1 MYGIS
6 RSISSAAL
14 ACSLLGGCASAPQQK
29 LDATADLK
37 SKTVVV
43 VPVGMPKNP
52 SINLVSSS
60 AASFGLVGG
69 LIEGGTVKKH
79 MKALTGILA
88 DQKFDF
94 HAEVS
99 NEVVQTAQRSAART
113 LVPSVAGRDRNKW
126 ISPIPVTPGADAYL
140 DVYVTI
146 FGYVASGDMQPYVP
160 SVDLWARFTAASGK
174 QLFLTHILYNPDLDV
189 VHKAKGPKLTP
200 DAAYRFASM
209 DAIRADPAK
218 AVAGLQA
225 ALSAVANEL
234 DSELHG
240 SLTGPAVAQ
249 AK

>member
-1 MYGIS
+1 
-6 RSISSAAL
+6 
-14 ACSLLGGCASAPQQK
+14 
-29 LDATADLK
+29 
-37 SKTVVV
+37 
-43 VPVGMPKNP
+43 
-52 SINLVSSS
+52 
-60 AASFGLVGG
+60 
-69 LIEGGTVKKH
+69 
-79 MKALTGILA
+79 
-88 DQKFDF
+88 
-94 HAEVS
+94 
-99 NEVVQTAQRSAART
+99 
-113 LVPSVAGRDRNKW
+113 
-126 ISPIPVTPGADAYL
+126 
-140 DVYVTI
+140 VTI
-146 FGYVASGDMQPYVP
+146 CGYVASGDMEPYVP
-160 SVDLWARFTAASGK
+160 SVDLWARITAASGK